1 LSAFRDDIDQFGE
14 LDAAVVT
21 VNPASVAAHERWAA
35 KMGFNFPLLS
45 DPDRQVCAAYQVL
58 KENGKSVQRTVYI
71 VDKQGVIR
79 YAKQG
84 MPPDSELLEVL
95 RGLQG

>member
-1 LSAFRDDIDQFGE
+1 
-14 LDAAVVT
+14 VK
-21 VNPASVAAHERWAA
+21 RWAA

-45 DPDRQVCAAYQVL
+45 DLDRQVL

-71 VDKQGVIR
+71 VDKQGIIR
-79 YAKQG
+79 YARQG

-95 RGLQG
+95 RGLEE